1 MAKPLPME
9 FISTSQK
16 TSLEKNFKEGKTIK
30 SANPSRHKKLSPK
43 TNKLKNLNK
52 KFNKVI

>member
-9 FISTSQK
+9 FISTFQRIFW
-16 TSLEKNFKEGKTIK
+16 EKNSKEGKTMK

-52 KFNKVI
+52 KFSKVI

>member
-9 FISTSQK
+9 FISTFQRIFW
-16 TSLEKNFKEGKTIK
+16 EKNSKEGKTMK

-43 TNKLKNLNK
+43 TNKLKN
-52 KFNKVI
+52 